1 MKLFLQRWAI
11 NTVAVLAASFVPGVE
26 FQEWHHLVL
35 ASLLLGVLNAILRPL
50 LLLLSL
56 PLLILT
62 LGLFFLIINAAL
74 LSLVGWLLRPGFTVD
89 GFWPALFGGIVISV
103 VSTVLGLVT
112 GVSET
117 KVRVQRGG
125 TPNSGPASDHR
136 RLDRDDDDK
145 GSGPVIDV

>member
-117 KVRVQRGG
+117 KVRVQRGA
-125 TPNSGPASDHR
+125 PQSPGPASDHR

-145 GSGPVIDV
+145 GNGPVIDV